1 MWKGS
6 RRVLSHDD
14 LYDINYEDKSEVT
27 SIRFQKEW
35 DKEVKRSGYNIFMYL
50 YLIACDRLVFVQG
63 QSNEQSQ
70 KRKEPSLVR
79 VLFKAYGL
87 DIITGGFYK
96 LCYDILIFVNP
107 LILRYIHMHC

>member
-35 DKEVKRSGYNIFMYL
+35 DKEVKRSGYI
-50 YLIACDRLVFVQG
+50 V
-63 QSNEQSQ
+63 
-70 KRKEPSLVR
+70 
-79 VLFKAYGL
+79 
-87 DIITGGFYK
+87 
-96 LCYDILIFVNP
+96 
-107 LILRYIHMHC
+107 YIQ